1 MFAASR
7 AFTVSPNSI
16 LYVKNGE
23 KMEKTAKIYVAGH
36 RGMVGGAICR
46 KLKEDG
52 FTNVVT
58 KTSSELNLLN
68 QKAVDD
74 FFEAEKPQY
83 VFLAA
88 AKVGGIYANNTYRYD
103 FIYQNLMIAANV
115 IEAARKNGVKKLLNL
130 GSSCIYPKFAEQP
143 IVENSL
149 LTGELEQTNEPYAI
163 AKIAAIKLCE
173 SANRQYNCDF
183 ISAMPTNLYGIGDN
197 YHAENSHV
205 LPALIRRFHEAKIA
219 NANEVTVWGSGSPLR
234 EFLFADD
241 VADACMFLMENYS
254 GDNHVNVGSGEEIT
268 IKELAE
274 TIKRVVGFS
283 GNLCWDKSKPDG
295 TPRKLMDSS
304 FLRKLGWKPKTD
316 FEDGIKAAYADFVK
330 RAENGEF

>member
-1 MFAASR
+1 
-7 AFTVSPNSI
+7 
-16 LYVKNGE
+16 
-23 KMEKTAKIYVAGH
+23 MEKIQKESKIFVAGH
-36 RGMVGGAICR
+36 RGMVGGAIVR
-46 KLKEDG
+46 KLKENG
-52 FTNVVT
+52 FTNIVT
-58 KTSSELNLLN
+58 KTRGELDITN
-68 QKAVDD
+68 QSAVDS
-74 FFEAEKPQY
+74 FFETEKPQF

-88 AKVGGIYANNTYRYD
+88 AKVGGIYANNAYRYD

-115 IEAARKNGVKKLLNL
+115 IEAARKFGVKKLLNL

-143 IVENSL
+143 ILEESL

-197 YHAENSHV
+197 YHPENSHV
-205 LPALIRRFHEAKIA
+205 LPALIRRFHEAKSA
-219 NANEVTVWGSGSPLR
+219 NSNEVAVWGSGSPLR

-241 VADACMFLMENYS
+241 VADACLFLMENYS
-254 GDNHVNVGSGEEIT
+254 GDRHVNVGSGEEIT

-274 TIKRVVGFS
+274 TIKRVVGFN
-283 GNLCWDKSKPDG
+283 GILTWDKSKPDG

-304 FLRKLGWKPKTD
+304 FLRNLGWKPKVGFEEGVKIAYED
-316 FEDGIKAAYADFVK
+316 FLK
-330 RAENGEF
+330 RI